1 MTMFC
6 YKCGKQLPDDAV
18 FCSACG
24 TAVQTPPVSQ
34 PAPEPT
40 TAVAEPLPK
49 PEKVEKLKKPKK
61 ERKPAG
67 PKKKKILKILG
78 AVVLLA
84 AVIGGVCLFL
94 SQHDVADIPDPEHY
108 FGTIE
113 DVTVEDDY
121 FFYEVQSEVCDFRG
135 AMQAYCDLL
144 TSEYPFEIR
153 QEFHEDDGDFV
164 YQLRYN
170 GTGVIWDR
178 DFYEIK
184 IDYYGNNAPAYPDVY
199 TGRVYIESEKNF
211 HIAPLEQCDA
221 SIFEREFTDAALY
234 FAESGNSGALSH
246 KGGEISDD
254 YANGQDYASEASSGD
269 AVAALLEEY
278 FEESL
283 TAKGQFELLGQ
294 KRFTNDGREY
304 GYYWFDFVSRKLDGF
319 SYSNSTFDFKI
330 GSCELMYAYY
340 EQQDGSLKIYCW
352 YSKDLDMRKSDLIPT
367 MEEEPAQTASSSS
380 EKKENDSEDKETE
393 SGWEDCP
400 SCYGGNCTAC
410 NGRGGKDSYSP
421 GLPREWD
428 PCWKCH
434 GSGDCSKCG
443 GFGKVLA

>member
-6 YKCGKQLPDDAV
+6 YKCGKELPDDAV

-24 TAVQTPPVSQ
+24 TTVQTPPVTQ
-34 PAPEPT
+34 PVPEPT

-49 PEKVEKLKKPKK
+49 PEKAEKLKKPKK
-61 ERKPAG
+61 ERKPAS

-84 AVIGGVCLFL
+84 AVIGSICLFL
-94 SQHDVADIPDPEHY
+94 SQHDVADVPDPKHY
-108 FGTIE
+108 FGSIE
-113 DVTVEDDY
+113 DVTVGDDY
-121 FFYEVQSEVCDFRG
+121 FFYEVQSEVCDFRE

-184 IDYYGNNAPAYPDVY
+184 IDYYGNNAPAYPGVY

-221 SIFEREFTDAALY
+221 SIFEREFTDLALY
-234 FAESGNSGALSH
+234 FAENGMAGTLSH
-246 KGGEISDD
+246 KGGEVLNDCCKS
-254 YANGQDYASEASSGD
+254 QDYTTDLSGAAVSE
-269 AVAALLEEY
+269 LLEAY
-278 FEESL
+278 FEKSL
-283 TAKGQFELLGQ
+283 TANG
-294 KRFTNDGREY
+294 RFTRMGEETLTADGREHR
-304 GYYWFDFVSRKLDGF
+304 YYWFDFTSHELDRFSVSNEKLD
-319 SYSNSTFDFKI
+319 FKTP
-330 GSCELMYAYY
+330 GCELSYWYREDA
-340 EQQDGSLKIYCW
+340 DGEVTLRCW
-352 YSKDLDMRKSDLIPT
+352 YSKDLEMKQSDLIPT
-367 MEEEPAQTASSSS
+367 VEEEPAQTASAPS
-380 EKKENDSEDKETE
+380 EKKENDSEEKETE

-434 GSGDCSKCG
+434 GSGDCGKCG